1 MTRASVRLADL
12 DPVLGP
18 VAARHA
24 DGTPARRVAL
34 ALLVRGL
41 AASPTIPAG
50 RVHLWVTSR
59 LADRPDVVAVLAA
72 DRRRELVAAVR
83 KRVRQ
88 GSSPSGRAALRTRYA
103 RRLAGRVLSPGAAGG
118 GAAEVRAR
126 AVVAYVGG
134 ITLASLADDG
144 SGIEA
149 PRVDAG
155 RVAVALGCEAQAAK
169 AALRRAVEEGRLTR
183 VGAPRRGV
191 AHTYR
196 LPQLHGAAVAVADD
210 HPALIDALAGAG
222 EHPAA
227 AVLRSVGHAAWGYGG
242 LTHRAWAVAVA
253 DAAGVDP
260 ADLGVPARAATSLRR
275 ELDRAG
281 VPAGGPSFTEALDL
295 LARAAVGDGGWS
307 SPATR
312 QAEAEQRRAVR
323 AAERSAEVARHRSEQ
338 AAARE
343 AARAQRSAGRAQDRA
358 TQRTA
363 ARSGG
368 PVDQHGAARTGARTA
383 VALPGWWTSD
393 GPDLGRL
400 RAELGRVRPDLA
412 LMEVRDGR
420 AVLKVAAA

>member
-281 VPAGGPSFTEALDL
+281 VPLAG
-295 LARAAVGDGGWS
+295 RR
-307 SPATR
+307 SP
-312 QAEAEQRRAVR
+312 RRWTCSPELQSVTA
-323 AAERSAEVARHRSEQ
+323 
-338 AAARE
+338 
-343 AARAQRSAGRAQDRA
+343 AGRAQRPA
-358 TQRTA
+358 RPRPSSA
-363 ARSGG
+363 ARYAPPSGAPRWPATDPSRPRPVRRPERSGLRAAHRTGRPSGPRRGPAVRWTSTVRPGPGRGPRWPCLVGG
-368 PVDQHGAARTGARTA
+368 PPTGQTWAGSGPSWGGSGRTWR
-383 VALPGWWTSD
+383 
-393 GPDLGRL
+393 
-400 RAELGRVRPDLA
+400 
-412 LMEVRDGR
+412 
-420 AVLKVAAA
+420 